1 MDQFT
6 QNIDL
11 YGYHGTIFPDG
22 KWIVQNPDG
31 RNLDGGKSSN
41 VDDAKRKI
49 LLTIRN
55 DIDKKIQKIQKML
68 KYFLD
73 F

>member
-6 QNIDL
+6 QNLDL
-11 YGYHGTIFPDG
+11 YGYRATIFPDN
-22 KWIVQNPDG
+22 KWIVKSPDG
-31 RNLDGGKSSN
+31 NNLDGGKSSN

-55 DIDKKIQKIQKML
+55 DIEKKIQKMQEMV

-73 F
+73 V